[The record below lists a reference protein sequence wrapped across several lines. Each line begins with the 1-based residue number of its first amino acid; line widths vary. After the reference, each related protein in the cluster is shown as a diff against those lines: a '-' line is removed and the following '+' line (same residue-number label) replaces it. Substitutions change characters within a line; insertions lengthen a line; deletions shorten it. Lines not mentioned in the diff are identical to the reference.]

1 MLHGRWAFQCRRQL
15 DADPE
20 LCDVPVIASRR
31 ELMVVG
37 DSIDNTK
44 HAERMLQGLLER
56 NPRNRMAFEYLMAH
70 YLLTR
75 QPAKLA
81 ANLSRFDEL
90 GYPRVPRHCQE
101 AVLIHLQTSGS
112 SEIDLVQWKIS
123 SETWRRNGQFV
134 RALRRF
140 SMDNAAEAYASLH
153 GEFGNN

>member
-75 QPAKLA
+75 QPAI
-81 ANLSRFDEL
+81 S
-90 GYPRVPRHCQE
+90 PVS
-101 AVLIHLQTSGS
+101 TSWAIPACRG
-112 SEIDLVQWKIS
+112 IAKKP
-123 SETWRRNGQFV
+123 
-134 RALRRF
+134 
-140 SMDNAAEAYASLH
+140 Y
-153 GEFGNN
+153 